1 MGITKPVGRPSC
13 GDMYEKLPTRPL
25 VVQTSVRSIR
35 VTGRG
40 AIVVGSGLIRAG
52 LLALAASVIGTPT
65 IHAAEIRVVGTRDDS
80 VVIAIVGEIL
90 SGDDQRFETVAGNA
104 AHALVTL
111 SSPGGNL
118 FAGLVIGAMIHDRG
132 YSTFVGP
139 GNQCASVCGSIWLG
153 GTRRFLTPSSKLGF
167 HAAFNSRTGQ
177 ETGEGN
183 AILGAYLSQLGLTYA
198 AIAYVTKA
206 GPADATWL
214 SAADANELGIEYQVI
229 DAPNPELSREFGRT
243 GLAPSSTAAVPPAL
257 PPATAPPPSPR
268 GRVVPAESAP
278 IASPLGRDLVSR
290 FAERW
295 LGQVPIAVFN
305 SPRMD
310 HEMLL
315 VLYDGSAPTIRY
327 YGEDKTIEEVIA
339 DKLAFA
345 KRWPER
351 SYVIRRG
358 SVVVEPQAE
367 IAAGNNVIKATGIVD
382 FVANSPKQR
391 SAGSARF
398 VFLLRAGTTNGSEIA
413 DFRIVSE
420 SSELLT
426 RKMTKNEPV
435 AVQQRSIPTLEEIG
449 AIHYRQS
456 EGEIIELTGL
466 YNEPE
471 CRLEAL
477 VDGKVIKRQFA
488 DNGVVVTGFV
498 LENTDGTREF
508 VNVQISEDLSMA
520 ARRIVIPGLQRLVR
534 EGRNVHGR
542 VHVCGSGRL
551 EFLKEIK

>member
-1 MGITKPVGRPSC
+1 V
-13 GDMYEKLPTRPL
+13 L
-25 VVQTSVRSIR
+25 
-35 VTGRG
+35 
-40 AIVVGSGLIRAG
+40 GSALTRAG
-52 LLALAASVIGTPT
+52 LLLALAASVIGTPT
-65 IHAAEIRVVGTRDDS
+65 IHATEIQVVGTRDDS

-90 SGDDQRFETVAGNA
+90 SGDDKRFETVAGSA

-118 FAGLVIGAMIHDRG
+118 FDGLIIGATIHDRG

-153 GTRRFLTPSSKLGF
+153 GRRRFLAPSSKLGF

-183 AILGAYLSQLGLTYA
+183 AILGAYLSQLGLSYA

-229 DAPNPELSREFGRT
+229 DAPNPELSHEFGRT
-243 GLAPSSTAAVPPAL
+243 GLAPSNTAAVPSAL
-257 PPATAPPPSPR
+257 PPATAPSPR
-268 GRVVPAESAP
+268 ARATPPESAP
-278 IASPLGRDLVSR
+278 IASPLDRDLVSR

-295 LGQVPIAVFN
+295 LGQVPMAVFN
-305 SPRMD
+305 NPRMD

-315 VLYDGSAPTIRY
+315 ALYDSSAPAIRY
-327 YGEDKTIEEVIA
+327 YGQDKTIEEVIA

-351 SYVIRRG
+351 SYVIRQG
-358 SVVVEPQAE
+358 SVAADRQSE
-367 IAAGNNVIKATGIVD
+367 ITAGTNVIKATGIVD
-382 FVANSPKQR
+382 FVSSSPKQR

-398 VFLLRAGTTNGSEIA
+398 VFLLRIGTMNGSEIT

-420 SSELLT
+420 TSELLA
-426 RKMTKNEPV
+426 RKMTKNESV
-435 AVQQRSIPTLEEIG
+435 AVPQRSIPTLEEIG

-456 EGEIIELTGL
+456 DKGEIIELTGL
-466 YNEPE
+466 SNEPE
-471 CRLEAL
+471 CRPEAL
-477 VDGKVIKRQFA
+477 VDGKVIKRA
-488 DNGVVVTGFV
+488 
-498 LENTDGTREF
+498 
-508 VNVQISEDLSMA
+508 S
-520 ARRIVIPGLQRLVR
+520 
-534 EGRNVHGR
+534 RN
-542 VHVCGSGRL
+542 
-551 EFLKEIK
+551 K